1 MFQELPPIQFHS
13 LSSMIGLSRS
23 RTQSESSGKSY
34 EWWSLMGEKLP
45 PVSSELDNVGRR
57 FDDYTPGMGTMTIAE
72 PREVLTRGS
81 AQEMIKVR
89 ESHDQV

>member
-1 MFQELPPIQFHS
+1 
-13 LSSMIGLSRS
+13 
-23 RTQSESSGKSY
+23 
-34 EWWSLMGEKLP
+34 MGEKLP
-45 PVSSELDNVGRR
+45 PVSSELDNAGRR
-57 FDDYTPGMGTMTIAE
+57 LDDYTPGMGAMTIAE